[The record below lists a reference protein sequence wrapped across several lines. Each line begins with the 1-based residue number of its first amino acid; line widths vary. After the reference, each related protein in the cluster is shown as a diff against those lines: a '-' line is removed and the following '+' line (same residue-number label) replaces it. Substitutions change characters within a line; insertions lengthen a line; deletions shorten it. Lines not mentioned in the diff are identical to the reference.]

1 MDIFK
6 LLLNI
11 VVLNY
16 VRNKESLTQ
25 FLKVGFRLGYVII
38 LVAIVSGNELGT
50 IDSFHR

>member
-25 FLKVGFRLGYVII
+25 FLKVRFRLGYVII
-38 LVAIVSGNELGT
+38 FIVSGNELGT